1 LEIGVVGAKASIAMK
16 EAEEEKEK
24 KLLLRIGTMNGIRTV
39 QINAFT
45 TNNKLLWNMLNNAL
59 INKKDIDSNPQEKS
73 NNAKEEEEVEIQW
86 YHASE
91 EMMRLRIRLEI
102 SNDDQAKDIT
112 MANESSMEIEPTLR
126 SIHQHLNPTNSSTS
140 PAAASSSS
148 SVAISPVPPVTNKTT
163 TTTTLSSSSSSSSH
177 PPQHQ
182 QHQQIRKKVNRITL
196 QIQSS
201 YYDDIQSGAKQW
213 EGRLYQPN
221 YHGKLIPGDEILLK
235 CRNKKELLVT
245 IEQVQLFNGSATEN
259 GEAGEGPFEKM
270 LNYCGLKAM
279 LPRVESLQKGIEL
292 YRSFPNYRQKEYQRG
307 AIAFKIVK
315 KV

>member
-1 LEIGVVGAKASIAMK
+1 MLAEGSVLVAHNLSVGYKSRFIKTDTIQGYQAANIAFRTNSKRSKWEI
-16 EAEEEKEK
+16 
-24 KLLLRIGTMNGIRTV
+24 
-39 QINAFT
+39 
-45 TNNKLLWNMLNNAL
+45 
-59 INKKDIDSNPQEKS
+59 
-73 NNAKEEEEVEIQW
+73 
-86 YHASE
+86 
-91 EMMRLRIRLEI
+91 
-102 SNDDQAKDIT
+102 
-112 MANESSMEIEPTLR
+112 ESS
-126 SIHQHLNPTNSSTS
+126 NGNNSHRGR
-140 PAAASSSS
+140 
-148 SVAISPVPPVTNKTT
+148 NKTT

-182 QHQQIRKKVNRITL
+182 QQQQPRTKVNRITL